1 MVAAVKRCS
10 SGVVWIEEIDAFD
23 TVAEWRKRVCVD
35 EAGPHTMTRFPSREC
50 NVGLRMRGR
59 TYSASG
65 VGKLAAS

>member
-35 EAGPHTMTRFPSREC
+35 DAGPATHDDKISLT
-50 NVGLRMRGR
+50 
-59 TYSASG
+59 
-65 VGKLAAS
+65 